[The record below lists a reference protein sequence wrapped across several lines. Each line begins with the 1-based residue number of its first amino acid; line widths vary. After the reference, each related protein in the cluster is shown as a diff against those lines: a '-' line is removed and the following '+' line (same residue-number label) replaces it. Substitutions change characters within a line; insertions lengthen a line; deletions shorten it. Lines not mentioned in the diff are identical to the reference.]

1 MAHFVLTRASLAAW
15 GATPAVLAA
24 EFWSLDNQVYKAIN
38 GDEGGTWAPAAVIT
52 VGGSG
57 LTVTGPSSLTNC
69 SDITIDNGTFDM
81 TGTGVITISD
91 TVAVNLSNTATINLG
106 SGTRINANSGSF
118 IDIESGADLDV
129 KSGGEIDIENGA
141 QIIVNS
147 GGAVVVQSG
156 GAISVEGLS
165 GLVLGAS
172 SSISAASGSKVTGT
186 LSQECRLTKTGAA
199 ARTIQRLHDAT
210 ADASA
215 YFDCSYDVEFYS
227 HTIATS
233 VIHTLRQTG
242 GTQNPVD
249 GDVLW
254 FHLHNTGGGNITFRN
269 ETSGLTIAISGGSGH
284 SRLTFVY
291 HSTKWRLLDA
301 YAGSGVTLTMGTDA

>member
-1 MAHFVLTRASLAAW
+1 MAHFARVRPSGFWTINSSVDPL
-15 GATPAVLAA
+15 
-24 EFWSLDNQVYKAIN
+24 EFEAFDANLFKAIN
-38 GDEGGTWAPAAVIT
+38 GDDGGTWAPAAVIT
-52 VGGSG
+52 IGGLG
-57 LTVTGPSSLTNC
+57 LTVTGPSSLPNC
-69 SDITIDNGTFDM
+69 SDIAIDGGTIDLSGAAVM
-81 TGTGVITISD
+81 TLSGAS
-91 TVAVNLSNTATINLG
+91 NLELD
-106 SGTRINANSGSF
+106 SGSF
-118 IDIESGADLDV
+118 ISVNTGSFILVQNGGDLDV
-129 KSGGEIDIENGA
+129 KSGGEIDIESGGS
-141 QIIVNS
+141 IVVNS
-147 GGAVVVQSG
+147 GGVVTVQSG
-156 GAISVEGLS
+156 GAISIEGLS
-165 GLVLGAS
+165 GIVLGAS

-210 ADASA
+210 ADTSA